1 MARQIKR
8 ISVTAIALLM
18 VGLFYVL
25 PMRHAQS
32 TEGDAPPPDQ
42 ATVEQAMVLRAAL
55 GVGPNDL
62 LIAAASAA
70 DDTAH
75 QAIITK
81 GIAFLNANHEQL
93 TPLITAYQQA
103 SDQVVQLLSKGE
115 PTDDA
120 FAQMDSAR
128 DALLTAAQGLFDEVD
143 ADIPPAYQTVLTRLI
158 ESSGLDTDLR
168 PLNLTTPQRAAL
180 LAATRQRDTLL
191 LDARNWYQ
199 DEVNETAKAQYE
211 TAVNA
216 MLTEPLRTQRTNFQ
230 QLMTAHMEAVTMAE
244 VAMMGG

>member
-1 MARQIKR
+1 MAMQIKR

-25 PMRHAQS
+25 PMRNAQS

-42 ATVEQAMVLRAAL
+42 ATVEQAMMLRAAL
-55 GVGPNDL
+55 GIGPNDL
-62 LIAAASAA
+62 LCSVAG
-70 DDTAH
+70 DTAH

-81 GIAFLNANHEQL
+81 GIAFLDANHEQL

-103 SDQVVQLLSKGE
+103 NDQVVQLLSKGQ

-120 FAQMDSAR
+120 FTQLDSAR

-143 ADIPPAYQTVLTRLI
+143 ADIPPAYQTLLTRLL
-158 ESSGLDTDLR
+158 ENSGLDTDLR

-180 LAATRQRDTLL
+180 LAATYQRDEVL

-199 DEVNETAKAQYE
+199 DEVNESARTQYE
-211 TAVNA
+211 TTVTA
-216 MLTEPLRTQRTNFQ
+216 MLTEPQRIQRTNFQ
-230 QLMTAHMEAVTMAE
+230 QLITAHMEAVTMAE
-244 VAMMGG
+244 VAMVSD